1 MEYPAKNLV
10 DALNACNPTRPLD
23 AGDPRY
29 VDLASGR
36 GDEGSAI
43 ARCRKRI
50 LGSETPLVQL
60 LAGHRGCGKSTEL
73 RGLQRS
79 LEDEGYFVVRFEVDG
94 DVDLEDT
101 EPTDI
106 LLAMIRNLESR
117 LREANLVVDPKLLDD
132 FLLWFGEVVLEKTE
146 RSAIEAELSSEIS
159 IGGEIPLFAKLLAR
173 FSGQLKTGTESKR
186 NVRRKLDPRITEL
199 LERGRLLAVAAREKV
214 RKAGRKDL
222 VMIVDNLDRIALKER
237 EGGRTT
243 HEVLFVERG
252 ELFGGLNCHVVLTL
266 PISLV
271 FSPKQATLGAI
282 FSDLHVL
289 PMVKIA
295 EKGTRKPWHPGRRLL
310 DDLLRQRLDLDTLFE
325 NGTTDQLIKASGGH
339 PRELMRLVQ
348 DAVLFVDEPPVTRLA
363 VRKAFRRLVNGYD
376 RSIPEEH
383 WPKLA
388 RVYRDQK
395 VKNDEAHQLM
405 LFNLSVLEY
414 QNEARWC
421 DVHPA
426 ILELPQF
433 KAELERLNDEP
444 GD

>member
-1 MEYPAKNLV
+1 MEFPAKTLK
-10 DALNACNPTRPLD
+10 DALNACDPARPLD

-43 ARCRKRI
+43 TRCRRRI
-50 LGSETPLVQL
+50 LDSEAPRVQL

-79 LEDEGYFVVRFEVDG
+79 LEEDGYFVVRFEVDA
-94 DVDLEDT
+94 DIDLEDT

-117 LREANLVVDPKLLDD
+117 LREANLILDPKLLDD

-173 FSGQLKTGTESKR
+173 FTGQLKTGTESKKH
-186 NVRRKLDPRITEL
+186 VRRKLDPQISEL
-199 LERGRLLAVAAREKV
+199 LERGRLLTIAAREKV

-237 EGGRTT
+237 GDGRTT
-243 HEVLFVERG
+243 HDVLFAERG
-252 ELFGGLNCHVVLTL
+252 ELYGRLGCHSVLTL

-271 FSPKQATLGAI
+271 FSPKQATLGAV
-282 FSDLHVL
+282 FSDLYVL

-295 EKGTRKPWHPGRRLL
+295 KKGTRRAWKPGRRLL
-310 DDLLRQRLDLDTLFE
+310 EELLRQRLDLDLLLET
-325 NGTTDQLIKASGGH
+325 GATDQLIDASGGH

-348 DAVLFVDEPPVTRLA
+348 DAVLFVDNPPVSRTA
-363 VRKAFRRLVNGYD
+363 VRKAVRRLSNGYD

-414 QNEARWC
+414 QNEDRWC

-433 KAELERLNDEP
+433 QAEQARLSDEP
-444 GD
+444 DG

>member
-1 MEYPAKNLV
+1 MEYPAKNLK
-10 DALNACNPTRPLD
+10 DALNACDPARPLD

-29 VDLASGR
+29 VVLASGR

-50 LGSETPLVQL
+50 LDSETPRVQL

-79 LEDEGYFVVRFEVDG
+79 LEDKGYFVVRFEVDN
-94 DVDLEDT
+94 DIDLEDT

-106 LLAMIRNLESR
+106 LLAMIRNLESG
-117 LREANLVVDPKLLDD
+117 LREANLILDPKLLDD

-146 RSAIEAELSSEIS
+146 RSAIEAELRSEIG
-159 IGGEIPLFAKLLAR
+159 IGGEIPLLAKLLAR
-173 FSGQLKTGTESKR
+173 FTGQLKTGTESKKH
-186 NVRRKLDPRITEL
+186 VRRKLDPRISEL
-199 LERGRLLAVAAREKV
+199 LERGRLLTVAAREKV
-214 RKAGRKDL
+214 RQAGRKDL
-222 VMIVDNLDRIALKER
+222 VMIVDNLDRIALKELDD
-237 EGGRTT
+237 GRTT

-252 ELFGGLNCHVVLTL
+252 ELYGRLGCHAVLSL

-271 FSPKQATLGAI
+271 FSPKQATLSAV
-282 FSDLHVL
+282 FSDLYVL

-295 EKGTRKPWHPGRRLL
+295 EKSTRRPWEPGRKLL
-310 DDLLRQRLDLDTLFE
+310 EELLRQRLDPDLFE
-325 NGTTDQLIKASGGH
+325 NGATDQLIEASGGH

-348 DAVLFVDEPPVTRLA
+348 DAVLFVDNPPVTCTA
-363 VRKAFRRLVNGYD
+363 VHKAFRRLINGYD

-414 QNEARWC
+414 QNEDRWC

-433 KAELERLNDEP
+433 QAELERLRDEP
-444 GD
+444 ND